1 MLFSFASFIQHYLY
15 DLLIW
20 FVMCMV
26 YSCDECKI
34 FYCWAILWLFVH
46 SLIKGHLSFFR
57 SGSIMNMTINFL
69 SLITWYITLCW
80 SNLSNARKN
89 FQRHN
94 IAHWVANQKN
104 LHQTTE
110 WTFLAS
116 WHKMVINIPQTP
128 VKFIAMKDPCQLEP
142 DLGICLYKD

>member
-1 MLFSFASFIQHYLY
+1 MILFLLLQRFITNESITEKLFIFLFLILMVIVDAMLFSFVSFIQHYLY

-20 FVMCMV
+20 FVMSMV
-26 YSCDECKI
+26 YSCHGCKI
-34 FYCWAILWLFVH
+34 FSCWAILWLFVH

-57 SGSIMNMTINFL
+57 SGSIMNMTINIL

-94 IAHWVANQKN
+94 IALKSEFIKN
-104 LHQTTE
+104 
-110 WTFLAS
+110 
-116 WHKMVINIPQTP
+116 K
-128 VKFIAMKDPCQLEP
+128 QLR
-142 DLGICLYKD
+142 